1 VPARND
7 MEIGI
12 VGLPNVGKSTLFNA
26 LTGSAVAASNFPF
39 TTIEPNVGIVPVRD
53 PRLAVLGEIFESKKV
68 TPAGVRFV
76 DIAGLVKGASQGEGL
91 GNKFLS
97 HIREVDAIAQV
108 VRCFQDTNVVD
119 VTGGMK
125 PVASVEVIST
135 ELLLADLEQAQ
146 RLREK
151 YLGAARSGQ
160 KEAKE
165 TVAALDKAINGFN
178 KGIPARRQSKGSD
191 PLLAKDKGSDPLLQR
206 FQFLSGKPL
215 LYVAN
220 VGESELVGN
229 PLAQEL
235 IDYSK
240 SDGAEVVILSAK
252 IEAEIAQLPEAERKE
267 FLASLGLKDS
277 GLDRLV
283 KAGQT
288 LLHLMTFFT
297 SGPDE
302 SRAWSIE
309 EGTTAVKAAGKIHS
323 DIERGFIRAEIYS
336 YDDIVQHRSEAILK
350 EKGLMRLEGKEYV
363 MRDNDVAYFRFN
375 V

>member
-1 VPARND
+1 

-53 PRLAVLGEIFESKKV
+53 PRLYQLSEIFQSKKTV
-68 TPAGVRFV
+68 PAGVRFV
-76 DIAGLVKGASQGEGL
+76 DIAGLVKGASKGEGL

-108 VRCFQDTNVVD
+108 IRCFRDANVVD
-119 VTGGMK
+119 VTGDLN
-125 PVASVEVIST
+125 PIQSLEVIGT
-135 ELLLADLEQAQ
+135 ELLLADLDQAQ
-146 RLREK
+146 KLREK
-151 YLGAARSGQ
+151 FLGSARSGQ
-160 KEAKE
+160 KDAKE
-165 TVAALDKAINGFN
+165 TVALLEKAIDGFN
-178 KGIPARRQSKGSD
+178 KGVPARRQDLGD
-191 PLLAKDKGSDPLLQR
+191 AQQR
-206 FQFLSGKPL
+206 YQFLSGKPL

-220 VGESELVGN
+220 VGENELEGN
-229 PLAQEL
+229 PLAQQL
-235 IDYSK
+235 IDYAK
-240 SDGAEVVILSAK
+240 GEEAEVVVLSAK
-252 IEAEIAQLPEAERKE
+252 IESEIAQLPEAERKE
-267 FLASLGLKDS
+267 FLGSLGLKES

-283 KAGQT
+283 HAGQK

-302 SRAWSIE
+302 SRAWSIPK
-309 EGTTAVKAAGKIHS
+309 GTTAVKAAGKIHS

-336 YDDIVQHRSEAILK
+336 YDDIVQYRSEAALK
-350 EKGLMRLEGKEYV
+350 EKGLIRLEGKEYV
-363 MRDNDVAYFRFN
+363 MKDNDVVYFRFN

>member
-1 VPARND
+1 

-53 PRLAVLGEIFESKKV
+53 ARLATLGEIFQSKKV

-108 VRCFQDTNVVD
+108 VRCFRDANVVD
-119 VTGGMK
+119 VTGGLD
-125 PVASVEVIST
+125 PVQSLEVIGT
-135 ELLLADLEQAQ
+135 ELLLADLDQAQ

-160 KEAKE
+160 KEAKDIV
-165 TVAALDKAINGFN
+165 TVLEKAIEGFN
-178 KGIPARRQSKGSD
+178 QGVPARRQDLPVETQG
-191 PLLAKDKGSDPLLQR
+191 R

-220 VGESELVGN
+220 VGENELDGS

-235 IDYSK
+235 AAYGK
-240 SDGAEVVILSAK
+240 GEGAETVVLSAK

-267 FLASLGLKDS
+267 FLSSLGLQES
-277 GLDRLV
+277 GLDKLV
-283 KAGQT
+283 HAGQK

-302 SRAWSIE
+302 SRAWSIP
-309 EGTTAVKAAGKIHS
+309 EGTPAVKAAGKIHS

-336 YDDIVQHRSEAILK
+336 YDDIVKYRTEALLK
-350 EKGLMRLEGKEYV
+350 EKGLIRLEG
-363 MRDNDVAYFRFN
+363 RDYLMKDSDVVYFRFN

>member
-1 VPARND
+1 

-53 PRLAVLGEIFESKKV
+53 PRLYQLTEIFKSRKTV
-68 TPAGVRFV
+68 PAGVRFV
-76 DIAGLVKGASQGEGL
+76 DIAGLVKGASKGEGL

-108 VRCFQDTNVVD
+108 VRCFRDANVVD
-119 VTGGMK
+119 VTGDLN
-125 PVASVEVIST
+125 PIQSLEVIGT

-146 RLREK
+146 KLREK
-151 YLGAARSGQ
+151 FLGSARSGQ
-160 KEAKE
+160 KDAKE
-165 TVAALDKAINGFN
+165 TVAVLEKAIEGFN
-178 KGIPARRQSKGSD
+178 KGIPARRQSLGD
-191 PLLAKDKGSDPLLQR
+191 AQQR
-206 FQFLSGKPL
+206 YQFLSGKPL

-220 VGESELVGN
+220 VGENELEGN
-229 PLAQEL
+229 PLAQQL
-235 IDYSK
+235 IDYAK
-240 SDGAEVVILSAK
+240 GEGAEVVVLSAK
-252 IEAEIAQLPEAERKE
+252 IESEITQLPEAERKE
-267 FLASLGLKDS
+267 FLSSLGLKES

-283 KAGQT
+283 HAGQK

-297 SGPDE
+297 SGEDE
-302 SRAWSIE
+302 SRAWSIA
-309 EGTTAVKAAGKIHS
+309 EGTPAVKAAGKIHS

-336 YDDIVQHRSEAILK
+336 YDDIVEYRSEAVLK
-350 EKGLMRLEGKEYV
+350 EKGLIRLEGKEYV
-363 MRDNDVAYFRFN
+363 MKDSDVVYFRFN